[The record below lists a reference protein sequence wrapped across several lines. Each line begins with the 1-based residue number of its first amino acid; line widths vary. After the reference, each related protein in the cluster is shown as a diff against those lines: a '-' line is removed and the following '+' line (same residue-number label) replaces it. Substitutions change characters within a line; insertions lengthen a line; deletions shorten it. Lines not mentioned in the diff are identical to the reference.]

1 MIRTKAVAL
10 TTIKAYAYR
19 QKTKDGDI
27 GIVIVRPDASQPGIA
42 TISKKTGEPVPVVKT
57 NARLYP
63 KKAFLEAAELTRGLG
78 FRKLGAVKVTK
89 DMFPEEKK
97 EETPVEEVLP
107 LNEKALAAITEHYSD
122 KNGVFS
128 YDLLNKE
135 LIRFAK
141 SSSIVRDMIAEGRKI
156 NAVRNYIVSNKFRN
170 IAGEDLSSKELKAIA
185 DELDKI
191 SGKGLFKELN
201 EELKK
206 MMGKAKKA

>member
-1 MIRTKAVAL
+1 MIRTKAVEL
-10 TTIKAYAYR
+10 KTIKAYAYR

-27 GIVIVRPDASQPGIA
+27 GVVIVRPDTTQPGIA
-42 TISKKTGEPVPVVKT
+42 AISKKTGEPVPVVKT

-63 KKAFLEAAELTRGLG
+63 NKAFLEAAELTRGLG
-78 FRKLGAVKVTK
+78 FRKLGAAKVTK
-89 DMFPEEKK
+89 DMFAEEKK
-97 EETPVEEVLP
+97 EETPAEEVLP
-107 LNEKALAAITEHYSD
+107 LNEKALAAITAHYSD

-141 SSSIVRDMIAEGRKI
+141 SSSVVRDMIAEGKRI

-170 IAGEDLSSKELKAIA
+170 IAREDLSSKELKAIVE
-185 DELDKI
+185 ELDKN
-191 SGKGLFKELN
+191 SAKGIFKDLN

-206 MMGKAKKA
+206 MMGKARKV